1 MQEFRVA
8 CVGIGG
14 RGRSM
19 IQWVRDTIDGVKITA
34 VCDNDPDKFYA
45 PFDNGN
51 GSMTPPLQQL
61 FPDVRYYADYDEMLA
76 KEELDIVIVETP
88 ATCHTEFCVKA
99 LARNIHVYSDIP
111 SVASLAEADALWKAG
126 QTSHAML
133 MTGATTCGWG
143 FVHAM
148 QDLYAKGL
156 LGEPVYLEA
165 EYIHDCRYLWE
176 RTPWRKPTAEKPAY
190 PITYCTH
197 SLGPLL
203 TMLKEDLKTVT
214 CVSTGGH
221 VTDQPGA
228 NDVMCALY
236 QTPSG
241 VTIRHTNSFINCAP
255 TGHSYRF
262 FGTAGYFER
271 LHARGQEKAHTR
283 FRSDKLCAADNMT
296 ELDVDYAP
304 IGMDKWKHDQK
315 AGQTG
320 HGGADGY
327 LWHIFMEALRNG
339 EKTAPIG
346 IREGLRMTLPGI
358 YAKKSAIQ
366 NGRIVEIKYPWD
378 ADWQAVL

>member
-1 MQEFRVA
+1 MQDFHIA

-19 IQWVRDTIDGVKITA
+19 IQWVQDTIDDVKITA

-51 GSMTPPLQQL
+51 GMTPPLQQL
-61 FPDVRYYADYDEMLA
+61 FPDVRYYTDYDEMLA

-126 QTSHAML
+126 QASHAML

-165 EYIHDCRYLWE
+165 EYIHDIRCLWQE
-176 RTPWRKPTAEKPAY
+176 TPWRRKGQ
-190 PITYCTH
+190 PIRYCTH

-203 TMLKEDLKTVT
+203 RLLPDDDLRKVSCVT
-214 CVSTGGH
+214 TGAH
-221 VTDQPGA
+221 VVGEEGQ
-228 NDVMCALY
+228 NDLMTAHFT
-236 QTPSG
+236 TPKN
-241 VTIRHTNSFINCAP
+241 VVVRFTASFINEAKC
-255 TGHSYRF
+255 GLHSYRV
-262 FGTAGYFER
+262 FGTEGYFER
-271 LHARGQEKAHTR
+271 LSDRGHHPAHCM
-283 FRSDKLCAADNMT
+283 FNSKKLYGANKLT
-296 ELDVDYAP
+296 ELPIDMQRPEFVDGAR
-304 IGMDKWKHDQK
+304 
-315 AGQTG
+315 ASCSG
-320 HGGADGY
+320 HGGADY
-327 LWHIFMEALRNG
+327 VLFHDFFHALRSG
-339 EKTAPIG
+339 DMSKVITMRDG
-346 IREGLRMTLPGI
+346 IRMSLPGLF
-358 YAKKSAIQ
+358 AAQSAEK
-366 NGRIVEIKYPWD
+366 GGEIVDIKYPWD
-378 ADWQAVL
+378 ND